1 MTALS
6 VVMSG
11 RLAGLVTA
19 GGSAASATPGFE
31 YDPEYL
37 ASPDATPLSVSVP
50 LQPGHH
56 EVGVW
61 LDGLLSDN
69 HLVRQ
74 RWQTEHHTPSTR
86 AIDLLAS
93 AVGRDCAGA
102 VQFCPTDQLD
112 AMLAR
117 GGGLRELSER
127 RVASMIATLR
137 TDETAWS
144 QGAADAAFSLAGAQA
159 KTALRYEQGRWW
171 QPYGDSPTTHIL
183 KPGIERF
190 PDNEIIEHISQ
201 HAAALLGI
209 DTAQTQCITV
219 RGNHALLVTRYD
231 RFTTPDGQYRRLH
244 QEDSRGTSPRRDRS
258 GGTSDRRDAAT
269 DALVAFRGPAA
280 CRGQAT
286 PGSLR
291 VHPTHAPAL
300 PTRQDHA
307 RPRHRLL
314 PANDLR
320 ARCQPPRHTKP
331 MHPHRRAIRQEM
343 PPAAGPRTA
352 SPLPKIVISP
362 RHPEGIR
369 ECTRGARWVDLCATT
384 RIGSR
389 GAPRIHSN
397 VGRGGLTY
405 VLQRASSGNRATLR
419 TSPPGPLWAG
429 SFFITRPVYR
439 VSRAA
444 LVSGRCGSP
453 IPVSFSPCCRQPY
466 WTPIMGFEGDPLSRL
481 HDKRPTQSGTGHLGD
496 RQTVSRVCAATGL
509 LLSQVSG
516 TSSRELA
523 EIERYRSGGPPSS
536 YGPHHHQLTAS
547 PYPQRHRSTRR
558 LRGTRHSDRSLAR

>member
-19 GGSAASATPGFE
+19 GGSAASATAGFE

-37 ASPDATPLSVSVP
+37 ASPDATPVSVSVP
-50 LQPGHH
+50 LQPGRH

-74 RWQTEHHTPSTR
+74 RWQTEHHTPSAR

-159 KTALRYEQGRWW
+159 KTALRYEQDRWW

-209 DTAQTQCITV
+209 DTAQTQCIRV

-231 RFTTPDGQYRRLH
+231 RLMTPDGQYRRLH
-244 QEDSRGTSPRRDRS
+244 QEDVCQ
-258 GGTSDRRDAAT
+258 
-269 DALVAFRGPAA
+269 ALGVPVTRKYQNQRGPAVNHVA
-280 CRGQAT
+280 GLLWANSSDPQTDVRLFRDALIYNWLIVGPDAHAKNYSLLLNRNEVRLAPLYDVCSIMPYRDLIQPGTTVPVRQLRLAMKVGRDYTIHKADYRLAWERTSQALGLPPQETLTRAEELARGVTAAVEQAIDETPRPMRASPFVARLHEEVKQRADHCSFVQHMHRPSQYAKIT
-286 PGSLR
+286 PGHDTGRSLR
-291 VHPTHAPAL
+291 TTSEPVASHPVTRNRCTHIGERSAKRCRLPPGHAP
-300 PTRQDHA
+300 
-307 RPRHRLL
+307 
-314 PANDLR
+314 
-320 ARCQPPRHTKP
+320 
-331 MHPHRRAIRQEM
+331 PHRY
-343 PPAAGPRTA
+343 
-352 SPLPKIVISP
+352 PKS
-362 RHPEGIR
+362 
-369 ECTRGARWVDLCATT
+369 
-384 RIGSR
+384 
-389 GAPRIHSN
+389 
-397 VGRGGLTY
+397 
-405 VLQRASSGNRATLR
+405 
-419 TSPPGPLWAG
+419 
-429 SFFITRPVYR
+429 
-439 VSRAA
+439 
-444 LVSGRCGSP
+444 
-453 IPVSFSPCCRQPY
+453 
-466 WTPIMGFEGDPLSRL
+466 
-481 HDKRPTQSGTGHLGD
+481 
-496 RQTVSRVCAATGL
+496 
-509 LLSQVSG
+509 
-516 TSSRELA
+516 
-523 EIERYRSGGPPSS
+523 
-536 YGPHHHQLTAS
+536 
-547 PYPQRHRSTRR
+547 
-558 LRGTRHSDRSLAR
+558 